1 MGMEQFAN
9 GSSWVHRLDPRIKIV
24 LTLLFSVVVA
34 LDNRLEVAAI
44 SLFVPVM
51 LIIGARLSSMAVLG
65 RMAIVNGF
73 VLFLW
78 LFIPFST
85 PGETILTI
93 GPLSVQQE
101 GIRHALLITVKSN
114 SIALMGIAMLGTS
127 PIFSLVHALSHLHVP
142 DKIVHLFFFCFRYVH
157 VIKDEYQKLMNAMK
171 MRGFRPGTNIHTYRA
186 YSYLVGM
193 LLIRSFDR
201 SKRIMQAMKC
211 RGFKS
216 RFYILHHYEMR
227 TCDYAV
233 ALSGVVFSVC
243 MLVSR

>member
-1 MGMEQFAN
+1 MGMEQFTN

-24 LTLLFSVVVA
+24 SALLFSVVVA
-34 LDNRLEVAAI
+34 LDNRLEIAAI
-44 SLFVPVM
+44 SLVVPVM
-51 LIIGARLSSMAVLG
+51 LIICARLSLRTVLG

-78 LFIPFST
+78 LFMPFTT
-85 PGETILTI
+85 PGETILFV
-93 GPLSVQQE
+93 GPLSVQRE
-101 GIRHALLITVKSN
+101 GINHALLITVKSN

-127 PIFSLVHALSHLHVP
+127 GIFSLVHALSHLYVP

-157 VIKDEYQKLMNAMK
+157 VIKDEYQKLINAMK
-171 MRGFRPGTNIHTYRA
+171 IRGFRPRTTIHTYRA

-201 SKRIMQAMKC
+201 SKRIMQAMKL
-211 RGFKS
+211 RGFRN